1 MKNRNLSVALS
12 LALGMAAITV
22 LALALG
28 SAPAAQATNAYQ
40 TLPFS
45 ENWGT
50 DLTRISTDNN
60 WSGVPGVEGYHG
72 SMDLPANTDPRT
84 VLTDTTDSGS
94 LSVLANQVSMNP
106 TVAALDGVFEF
117 EIDGTPRVDLHASS
131 TFDAPFLLVHINA
144 TGQQSITVE
153 YDVIDN
159 DALVYASTASI
170 QQVALHYR
178 VGDSG
183 PFINVA
189 AGYIADATGN
199 SAETGKIT
207 HVEAVLPA
215 GANGQAQVQFRIMT
229 TNVDAADYNDEFITI
244 DNISV
249 TGSPSAPIDYD
260 NFIYLPL
267 IMR

>member
-12 LALGMAAITV
+12 LALGMAAVAV

-60 WSGVPGVEGYHG
+60 WSGVPGVEGYDG
-72 SMDLPANTDPRT
+72 GGLTIPENTDPQT
-84 VLTDTTDSGS
+84 VLTDTTDPGN
-94 LSVLANQVSMNP
+94 LSILANQVSMSGG
-106 TVAALDGVFEF
+106 VAASDGVFEF
-117 EIDGTPRVDLHASS
+117 EIGGTPRVDLHASS

-144 TGQQSITVE
+144 TGQQSITVQ

-159 DALVYASTASI
+159 DAVAFASI

-189 AGYIADATGN
+189 AGYIADATG
-199 SAETGKIT
+199 AAGETGKTTHIT
-207 HVEAVLPA
+207 AVLPA
-215 GANGQAQVQFRIMT
+215 GANNQAQVQFRIMT
-229 TNVDAADYNDEFITI
+229 TNFGDDLGNNDEFITI